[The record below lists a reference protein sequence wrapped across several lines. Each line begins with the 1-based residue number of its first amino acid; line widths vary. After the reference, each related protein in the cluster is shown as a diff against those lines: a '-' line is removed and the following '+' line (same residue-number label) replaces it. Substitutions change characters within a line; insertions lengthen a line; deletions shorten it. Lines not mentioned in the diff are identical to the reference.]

1 MNTPTPNAKAKTPY
15 SEFAFMI
22 LLAHRPTRG
31 KEAVYKPVM
40 GSNSLPEIR
49 EYSDLFKECGY
60 LVRTINT
67 INNEAV
73 II

>member
-1 MNTPTPNAKAKTPY
+1 
-15 SEFAFMI
+15 MI

-60 LVRTINT
+60 LVRTVNT
-67 INNEAV
+67 LNNESVV
-73 II
+73 I